1 MDFEITFDSKVYS
14 IETLKKSAYRY
25 INVFSIDF
33 EVNGDKV
40 LSKLHFN
47 KKFTNSQCTHYI
59 DEFKKEVLDQDLRE
73 TIKIETE
80 SVRNLILAKA
90 FSKTSLID
98 DE

>member
-1 MDFEITFDSKVYS
+1 MDLEITFDSKVYS
-14 IETLKKSAYRY
+14 LDTLKKSAYRY
-25 INVFSIDF
+25 INVFSIEF
-33 EVNGDKV
+33 EVNGSKV

-47 KKFTNSQCTHYI
+47 KKYTATQCTHYA